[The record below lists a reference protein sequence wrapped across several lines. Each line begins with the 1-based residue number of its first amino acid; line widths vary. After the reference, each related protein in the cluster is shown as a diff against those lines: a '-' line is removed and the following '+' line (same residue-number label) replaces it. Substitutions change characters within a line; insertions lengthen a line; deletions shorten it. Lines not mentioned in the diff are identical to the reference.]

1 MAIAP
6 PNQGNSRDAGLP
18 QIATPI
24 FVLGAIMG
32 LLGVG
37 GSFLALGDSASVVM
51 VALPLASIAAC
62 GFTLF
67 RILRFKADFVLVP
80 IVLFVGQVLVVSSL
94 GPLVHTF
101 GVDQT
106 LNYLAW
112 RPIATDVG
120 SLARAL
126 SMSYVA
132 IGLILL
138 SAALVLGQMRHH
150 DSEVSAKGRFNAPLF
165 ATMVFVFVGAF
176 VRFMIVTPVRWGL
189 VEGTLPGVVVDA
201 AMLFD
206 VGIGLLCYIAYSSRP
221 DLKPVFWIL
230 LLGNMA
236 FSLLD
241 FAKILVVLPAILAIL
256 FHFVAK
262 RNLGVLLISS
272 AALALLYSQIGPL
285 TTFARTEMQR
295 IDSEPGAAFT
305 LTERVDIVETYYEDP
320 ARAAA
325 MSLSSRNPQAWWTR
339 VNYTQQQAFAMHEFE
354 GDRPGESLSGAWML
368 FIPRAIWPEKPIIY
382 PPGKEF
388 FYAATGRDFSFMA
401 ATIYGDMYW
410 QFGWLGVIIFAPL
423 VGLFYA
429 WLSTLSY
436 SRIVNREFVYL
447 PVVLLGMLAALQGA
461 QQYLL
466 NGILATIPVVL
477 VAQFACARLS
487 EMGQQSKRSLK
498 RA

>member
-1 MAIAP
+1 MAITP
-6 PNQGNSRDAGLP
+6 PIQGKSRDAGLP

-32 LLGVG
+32 LMGLA
-37 GSFLALGDSASVVM
+37 GSFIALGDSADLVM
-51 VALPLASIAAC
+51 VGLPAVSVAAC

-80 IVLFVGQVLVVSSL
+80 IVLFVGQALVVSSF
-94 GPLVHTF
+94 GPLVHSF
-101 GVDQT
+101 GADQT

-112 RPIATDVG
+112 RPISTDIG

-132 IGLILL
+132 IGLILM
-138 SAALVLGQMRHH
+138 SAALVLGQVRNQ
-150 DSEVSAKGRFNAPLF
+150 EGEANTQGGFNAPLF
-165 ATMVFVFVGAF
+165 ATLVFLFVGAF

-189 VEGTLPGVVVDA
+189 VEATLPGIVVDA

-241 FAKILVVLPAILAIL
+241 FAKILVVLPAIIAIL

-262 RNLGVLLISS
+262 RNLSVLLISS

-285 TTFARTEMQR
+285 TTFARIEMLR
-295 IDSEPGAAFT
+295 IDNEPGAAFT
-305 LTERVDIVETYYEDP
+305 LNERIDIVNTYYEDP
-320 ARAAA
+320 ERAAA

-339 VNYTQQQAFAMHEFE
+339 VNYTQQQAFAMKEFE
-354 GDRPGESLSGAWML
+354 ASRPGESLSGAWML
-368 FIPRAIWPEKPIIY
+368 FIPRAIWPDKPIIY

-477 VAQFACARLS
+477 IAQFACARLS
-487 EMGQQSKRSLK
+487 AMGQQSNRSLK